1 MTITRKIAHMAETA
15 KASARKTVGRVT
27 GNRRQQAK
35 GRREQAKGNLKHG
48 LAKIRDAFR
57 R

>member
-1 MTITRKIAHMAETA
+1 MSTTRKITREAETA
-15 KASARKTVGRVT
+15 KGSARKTVGQVT
-27 GNRRQQAK
+27 GNRRQQVK
-35 GRREQAKGNLKHG
+35 GRREQAKGNLKQA

>member
-1 MTITRKIAHMAETA
+1 MTITRKIAHMAEAA
-15 KASARKTVGRVT
+15 KASARKTAGRVT
-27 GNRRQQAK
+27 GSRRQQAK
-35 GRREQAKGNLKHG
+35 GRREQAKGNLKQA